1 MIGKKKPLT
10 SFKKRMLALLAAASL
25 MALSACAAQ
34 PPAGSSGSA
43 GQASSSGSPQSQSG
57 SSSSGSSQA
66 EDTGAMDLSDL
77 TGLLGM
83 TQEELLSA
91 MGDETPESVD
101 EGGLAFEKAGIRVWF
116 DADTY
121 TKVAQVL
128 VMTDGIDL
136 NGLHLGDSLSDFTE
150 VFGEPLSDKD
160 GDAHFAYGDIFL
172 SVVYDT
178 ASASNSVVSVYVLQ
192 EDF

>member
-1 MIGKKKPLT
+1 MTGKMRPLT
-10 SFKKRMLALLAAASL
+10 FFKKRMLALLAAVSL
-25 MALSACAAQ
+25 VALSACAQQ

-43 GQASSSGSPQSQSG
+43 GQSSSSGSAQSG
-57 SSSSGSSQA
+57 TSSAGSSQA
-66 EDTGAMDLSDL
+66 EDTGALDLSDL
-77 TGLLGM
+77 TGLLGL
-83 TQEELLSA
+83 TQEELIAAL
-91 MGDETPESVD
+91 GDETPESVD

-128 VMTDGIDL
+128 VMTDSIDL

-150 VFGEPLSDKD
+150 VFGQPLSDKD

-172 SVVYDT
+172 SAVYDT
-178 ASASNSVVSVYVLQ
+178 ASESKEVISVYVLQ

>member
-1 MIGKKKPLT
+1 MTKKTKPLT
-10 SFKKRMLALLAAASL
+10 HFKKRMLVLLAAVSL

-34 PPAGSSGSA
+34 PSTGSSGSA
-43 GQASSSGSPQSQSG
+43 GQASSSGSAQSEA
-57 SSSSGSSQA
+57 SSSGSNQSEGA
-66 EDTGAMDLSDL
+66 EAMDLSGL

-83 TQEELLSA
+83 TRDELLAA
-91 MGDETPESVD
+91 MGDDTPEAVD

-116 DADTY
+116 DGDTY

-128 VMTDGIDL
+128 VMKDSIDL
-136 NGLHLGDSLSDFTE
+136 NGLHLGDSLSGFTE
-150 VFGEPLSDKD
+150 VFGQPLSDKD
-160 GDAHFAYGDIFL
+160 GDAHFSYGDIFL

-178 ASASNSVVSVYVLQ
+178 ASETQEVISVYVLQ